1 MPLDTIVE
9 SCRVMIVRSADLTR
23 FGPGELDL
31 LGAALLGD
39 VEDDEAAGLQL
50 VVDRLLGVR
59 VDLPLALDTDEVDG
73 LEDVR
78 AAHDR
83 YAACSAM
90 PSRRR
95 SSSGVVERLSAS
107 FALIWPERTSCASAV
122 SIVCMPM
129 FAPVCSDE

>member
-23 FGPGELDL
+23 L
-31 LGAALLGD
+31 LHGSLISLEPRFSAMSRTMRPRDFSWSLTACLESASTSPLLWTPTRSMALKTY
-39 VEDDEAAGLQL
+39 V
-50 VVDRLLGVR
+50 LLM
-59 VDLPLALDTDEVDG
+59 TT
-73 LEDVR
+73 
-78 AAHDR
+78 

-95 SSSGVVERLSAS
+95 SSSGVVDLLSAS
-107 FALIWPERTSCASAV
+107 FALIWPERTSCARAV
-122 SIVCMPM
+122 SIVCMPW